1 VQLATATLLGL
12 ATLLV
17 AIRSFGPLWN
27 SWRSTERLRAESI
40 AYKIDLN
47 HAGRAELLQLP
58 GIGESFAQH
67 ILDYRREHGGFRS
80 VEELRRVKDIGP
92 IRLEKLRPWVCVSES
107 EELPAKEDAPA
118 LPIRVAVAK
127 ATTTATKPNATGKKL
142 SADDAPLDINRATVE
157 ELQRLPGIGPKL
169 AAAIVAA
176 REDKPFASVDELR
189 RVKGIG
195 PKTLE
200 KVRPF
205 VIIESGR
212 ELASYETLH
221 AKAQRP

>member
-1 VQLATATLLGL
+1 MAILLGL

-17 AIRSFGPLWN
+17 AIRSFGSLWN
-27 SWRSTERLRAESI
+27 SWRSTEPPPVESI
-40 AYKIDLN
+40 AYQIDLN
-47 HAGRAELLQLP
+47 RAERAELLQLP
-58 GIGESFAQH
+58 GIGESFAQR

-80 VEELRRVKDIGP
+80 VEELRRVKGIGP
-92 IRLEKLRPWVCVSES
+92 IRLEKLRPWVCVSEAD
-107 EELPAKEDAPA
+107 ELSAEEDALA
-118 LPIRVAVAK
+118 LPVRVAVTK
-127 ATTTATKPNATGKKL
+127 ASTTTTKPNPTSKKL
-142 SADDAPLDINRATVE
+142 SADDGPLDINRATVE

-176 REDKPFASVDELR
+176 RQEKPFASVDDLR

-195 PKTLE
+195 LKTLE

-205 VIIESGR
+205 VIIESAR
-212 ELASYETLH
+212 ELASNEVLH